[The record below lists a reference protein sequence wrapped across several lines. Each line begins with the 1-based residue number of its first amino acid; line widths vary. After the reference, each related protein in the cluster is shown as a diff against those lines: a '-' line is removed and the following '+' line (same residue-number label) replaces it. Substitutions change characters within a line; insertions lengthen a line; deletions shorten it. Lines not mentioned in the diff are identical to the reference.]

1 MTDAL
6 SQEERI
12 LNVLHAAWPG
22 WVPAPQLAQISLQ
35 YSARIFSLRK
45 RFEISNR
52 VEIVNG
58 VRHGFFKLGPHP
70 VPSNRELRAQRRAT
84 AEEMPKPQPAAT
96 LFDLSP
102 LPD

>member
-1 MTDAL
+1 MADSL

-12 LNVLHAAWPG
+12 LNVLHAAWPE

-45 RFEISNR
+45 HYQISNR

-70 VPSNRELRAQRRAT
+70 VTSNRELLAQRSAT
-84 AEEMPKPQPAAT
+84 AEEMPKPQPAEN
-96 LFDLSP
+96 LFDISP

>member
-1 MTDAL
+1 MGD
-6 SQEERI
+6 SSHEKII
-12 LNVLHAAWPG
+12 LNVLDAAWPNE
-22 WVPAPQLAQISLQ
+22 VPAPVLARISLQ
-35 YSARIFSLRK
+35 YSSRIHSLRRK
-45 RFEISNR
+45 GWIITNR

-70 VPSNRELRAQRRAT
+70 VLSNRELRAQRRAT

-102 LPD
+102 FPD

>member
-1 MTDAL
+1 MADSLT
-6 SQEERI
+6 QEERI
-12 LNVLHAAWPG
+12 LNVLRAAWPE

-45 RFEISNR
+45 RYEISNR

-70 VPSNRELRAQRRAT
+70 IPNNRELRAQRRAT

>member
-1 MTDAL
+1 MSNSL

-12 LNVLHAAWPG
+12 LNVLQAAWPN
-22 WVPAPQLAQISLQ
+22 WVPAPQLAKISLQ
-35 YSARIFSLRK
+35 YSARVFSLRK

-70 VPSNRELRAQRRAT
+70 VPSNRELRAERRAT
-84 AEEMPKPQPAAT
+84 AEMPKPQPAET
-96 LFDLSP
+96 LFDLSQS
-102 LPD
+102 PD